1 MARGCETCG
10 GIYVHYGMCPRIPAE
25 SEAGR
30 ERDRKIGALN
40 AAILS
45 ARARASKVGPQHAL
59 WDVIA
64 DAEALLAGKCTLGD
78 WGPRSSAFDRLT
90 QALS

>member
-1 MARGCETCG
+1 MARGCDICG
-10 GIYVHYGMCPRIPAE
+10 GIYVHYGMCPHIPAG

-30 ERDRKIGALN
+30 ERDRKIGDLT
-40 AAILS
+40 AAISS
-45 ARARASKVGPQHAL
+45 ARGRASKVGPQHAL

-64 DAEALLAGKCTLGD
+64 DAEAVLAGKQTLGD
-78 WGPRSSAFDRLT
+78 WGPRSVAFVKLT